1 MSADLP
7 TNVPELSTAASE
19 PKPDQAATGVSNGDV
34 DWLFRGKSKRS
45 KKKED
50 VKEPNGKETVKE
62 KKAELPKH
70 HIEPTEPKEHSIPKE
85 TVKDAV
91 KEETVKDQPKETA
104 KPPIQK
110 EQSLPKIRS
119 RSNSDASTSSKKSTE
134 SDTKPAKRS
143 IFSSISHKLR
153 PEAKPESLFGL
164 RRKSSTSERP
174 APPKAAPS
182 KTAPP
187 KAAPSKAAPKPVE
200 PKPDSTPQLAEEK
213 NPHSFKAHDLSKV
226 PLKRVAFA
234 VHKLQEDPQQQIP
247 SRKPKMG
254 NVLVPEEI
262 LAEPAR
268 LNVGIADANNPESMT
283 KPVIDQKALKR
294 ALDAQK
300 RALLESEKH
309 AQEAHDAAERMAKE
323 VASFKKMK
331 HFTPSSKEELQEE
344 HKAMLENQMEVE
356 IDKPLHEHV
365 DHFQQQ
371 QEPSYTNGVPLELVY
386 TRCCHLREIL
396 PIPATLKQLKNKSE
410 PLAVLKMLNPK
421 PTLIDVLSFSDF
433 LSITP
438 VITTIFDNVSMSTEM
453 LKVILSS
460 LKNSKTLE
468 KLSLRNVAIDS
479 QGWLYL
485 CKFLLTN
492 RSVLK
497 LDISQQ
503 KIKADTPQ
511 HLLRSNMNWSLF
523 SDTLYIRGGID
534 ELVVNGCKME
544 TSQFKQ
550 FITKGVSKTKRLGLA
565 ATNLNTEKCKAV
577 ADLISHSDSS
587 CVGVDVGFN
596 DFSDGQ
602 IKPLTKCGNS
612 KLVFFSLNST
622 NIGLSDCQE
631 MIESLSKIPTL
642 RFLDLSN
649 NPKLFPGVITV
660 LREYLPLFPDL
671 RRIHFELNEL
681 SSQEIMAIAHI
692 LPRCPQLIHVS
703 FLGNKSI
710 DYPATASL
718 YSAVKASKI
727 YTMDVDHELIEDE
740 LGSKMAFYLM
750 KNMEKSMNFNA
761 IESTDSEDDLMFDG
775 SVFAQAA
782 EKLLANKL
790 ESKDKSSEK
799 DSVYTKRVLAEAVVE
814 KASRI
819 RKDLHDTMDKLF
831 DQRLH
836 GQLSLEGKEKL
847 LRFCLLDN
855 SLEKVVHLFEEN
867 ATTSTNEEA
876 QLHQGLTEILE
887 TGPLVSPRPSNED
900 SKNLVIPVVTSLDQ
914 PHQVVVDSNKEG
926 ISIPID
932 KSTGRPVIFKQMSK
946 NSVKAKK
953 QEEEEGEFHR
963 WGFFVQQ
970 QNSILPGSP
979 VTSPVVKPVS
989 DQKLIEPP
997 KLSIVPSG
1005 GELREAVM
1013 RAKGI
1018 ESISDLIDNISH
1030 DRVKL
1035 ENIYSCDLK
1044 RPTSP
1049 VSLASTDSLHDP
1061 SGLEHESAI
1070 DEVYDKLLN
1079 NLVKV
1084 RSNK

>member
-7 TNVPELSTAASE
+7 TSVPESSTAANE
-19 PKPDQAATGVSNGDV
+19 PKLEQAATGVSNGDV
-34 DWLFRGKSKRS
+34 DWLFRGKSKRT
-45 KKKED
+45 KKKDEPKDTGERED
-50 VKEPNGKETVKE
+50 AKE
-62 KKAELPKH
+62 KKPGLPK
-70 HIEPTEPKEHSIPKE
+70 EAVKSDEQAAKEKARPKENAEPPKPQL
-85 TVKDAV
+85 KDQS
-91 KEETVKDQPKETA
+91 KQQQPKEQPKEVA

-110 EQSLPKIRS
+110 EQPLPKIRS

-134 SDTKPAKRS
+134 SDTKPSKRS
-143 IFSSISHKLR
+143 IFSSISSKLR
-153 PEAKPESLFGL
+153 PEAKPEHLFGL
-164 RRKSSTSERP
+164 RRKSSTSEKP
-174 APPKAAPS
+174 SAP
-182 KTAPP
+182 
-187 KAAPSKAAPKPVE
+187 KAAPKPAE
-200 PKPDSTPQLAEEK
+200 PKPVPAVPPSQVEEKPKCSTPVR
-213 NPHSFKAHDLSKV
+213 AHDLSKI

-234 VHKLQEDPQQQIP
+234 VHKLKEDPQQQIP
-247 SRKPKMG
+247 SRKPRMG

-268 LNVGIADANNPESMT
+268 LNVGIADANNPEAVT
-283 KPVIDQKALKR
+283 KPVVDQKALKR
-294 ALDAQK
+294 AIDAQR
-300 RALLESEKH
+300 RALIESDKH

-323 VASFKKMK
+323 VTSFKKMK
-331 HFTPSSKEELQEE
+331 HFTPSTKEELQEE
-344 HKAMLENQMEVE
+344 HQAMLQNQPEVE

-365 DHFQQQ
+365 DYFQQQ
-371 QEPSYTNGVPLELVY
+371 EEPSYKPEEGIPLELVY

-460 LKNSKTLE
+460 LKSSKTLE

-479 QGWLYL
+479 HGWLYL

-503 KIKADTPQ
+503 KIKADTPA
-511 HLLRSNMNWSLF
+511 HLFRSNMDWGLF

-544 TSQFKQ
+544 TLQFKQ

-577 ADLISHSDSS
+577 ADLISRPDSC

-602 IKPLTKCGNS
+602 IKPLTKCSTS

-649 NPKLFPGVITV
+649 NPKLFPNVISV

-681 SSQEIMAIAHI
+681 SSEEIIAIAHI

-710 DYPATASL
+710 DYPAAASL
-718 YSAVKASKI
+718 YAAIKGSKI

-761 IESTDSEDDLMFDG
+761 IESTDNEDDLMFDG

-782 EKLLANKL
+782 EKLLENKL
-790 ESKDKSSEK
+790 GPKGKGNEK
-799 DSVYTKRVLAEAVVE
+799 DSEYTKRVLAETVIE

-855 SLEKVVHLFEEN
+855 SLEKVVQLFEEN
-867 ATTSTNEEA
+867 ASASVSEEV

-900 SKNLVIPVVTSLDQ
+900 PKHLAIPVVTSLDQ

-979 VTSPVVKPVS
+979 VSSPVVLPVS
-989 DQKLIEPP
+989 DKKLVEPP

-1005 GELREAVM
+1005 GALREAVM

-1035 ENIYSCDLK
+1035 ENIYSCDVK
-1044 RPTSP
+1044 SPNSP
-1049 VSLASTDSLHDP
+1049 VSIASTDSLHDP
-1061 SGLEHESAI
+1061 SGLEHDSAI

-1079 NLVKV
+1079 DLVKV